1 MDIGAILFILG
12 LLGLVAAFVGRPLL
26 EQKGL
31 RVTREDVEFSSLL
44 AQRDHILD
52 ALEELDMD
60 RTMKK
65 VDADDYERRRAELMR
80 EGAEVLRQLDA
91 LNDELDLTQPAD
103 DSIEQAIE
111 QQVEALRQARRE
123 NQDEQAAAPESTKSK
138 YCPACG
144 AAIDATDR
152 FCTHCGEPLASGV
165 ST

>member
-12 LLGLVAAFVGRPLL
+12 LLGLVVAFVGRPLL
-26 EQKGL
+26 EREGQK
-31 RVTREDVEFSSLL
+31 VTREDVEFSSLL

-65 VDADDYERRRAELMR
+65 VEPEAYDRRRAELMR
-80 EGAEVLRQLDA
+80 EGADVLRQLDS
-91 LNDELDLTQPAD
+91 LNAELATPEPAEGSIDE
-103 DSIEQAIE
+103 AIE
-111 QQVEALRQARRE
+111 EQIQRLRQDQQSEHGQRTT
-123 NQDEQAAAPESTKSK
+123 ESKVS

-144 AAIDATDR
+144 AKTKAADR
-152 FCTHCGEPLASGV
+152 FCTNCGESLVEEV